1 MSAGAMKVMGILN
14 LTPDSFSDGGKIASC
29 EAALERALAMERD
42 GADFIDI
49 GGESTR
55 PGSTPI
61 DAETEIARI
70 GDALKAIVKAVKIPV
85 TVDTYHPET
94 ARFALGA
101 GAKAINCV
109 KAEPVAELCR
119 IAAEAGAWVIVP
131 AECAAD
137 ADAGKF
143 ALPLDRIVFDPMVGF
158 GDGTPEDDLDRLFSV
173 RELAKKRRVLVG
185 VSRKRFVRWLV
196 GENEVSKTAAGN
208 IAVARWCAKTG
219 VEIVRV
225 HDVRETVDSLRGDDA
240 GFTVRRAVL
249 RDAESI
255 FALIHLNR
263 DQLVP
268 RSIGNIVENID
279 RFFVAVSGSDIIG
292 CVSCQVHPE
301 IGSPLDATVEIQS
314 LAVRSPYRRRGVGRA
329 LVEAVMAAIARF
341 SPKEAIVLT
350 FAPEF
355 FAALGFRE
363 IPKTKVMH
371 KLYTGCMNCTKH
383 TNPFTCPEIAM
394 VRETNA
400 AVR

>member
-1 MSAGAMKVMGILN
+1 MSAAMKVMGILN
-14 LTPDSFSDGGKIASC
+14 LTPDSFSDGGKIASR
-29 EAALERALAMERD
+29 EDALERALAMERD

-55 PGSTPI
+55 PGATPI

-70 GDALKAIVKAVKIPV
+70 GEALKAIVKAVKIPV

-101 GAKAINCV
+101 GAAAVNCV
-109 KAEPVAELCR
+109 KAEVAAEMCR
-119 IAAEAGAWVIVP
+119 IAAGAGAWAILP

-137 ADAGKF
+137 ADDGKF
-143 ALPLDRIVFDPMVGF
+143 ALPPERIVFDPMVGF

-173 RELAKKRRVLVG
+173 RELAKARRVLVG
-185 VSRKRFVRWLV
+185 ASRKRFVRWLV
-196 GENEVSKTAAGN
+196 GENDVSKTAAGD
-208 IAVARWCAKTG
+208 IAVARWCAKAG

-225 HDVRETVDSLRGDDA
+225 HDVRGTVAALRGDDA
-240 GFTVRRAVL
+240 GFSVRRAAL

-255 FALIHLNR
+255 FALVHLNR

-279 RFFVAVSGSDIIG
+279 RFFVAVSGADIIG
-292 CVSCQVHPE
+292 CVSYQVHPE

-314 LAVRSPYRRRGVGRA
+314 LAVRSPYRRRGVGKA
-329 LVEAVMAAIARF
+329 LVEAVMAAIGRF

-355 FAALGFRE
+355 FSALGFRE

-371 KLYTGCMNCTKH
+371 KLYTGCINCTKH

-394 VRETNA
+394 VRETDA